1 MIMAFLLS
9 YMVGSLLSGKRE
21 HLSGPLLPVLLV
33 LVVLRAGLSYLDTWM
48 SHDIAYRILAKL
60 RIKLYHQIEALSP
73 AFLQDNRS
81 GRIVSIALED
91 VEILEWFYAHT
102 LGTAI
107 ITVLITV
114 MAGAFLAFLHPLI
127 AMVMLPFVAFAAFI
141 PSMFKEKSDASGN
154 AVRKHVAELG
164 AEMVDGVN
172 GIKDILSLNWQK
184 HFMLRFKKACDT
196 YEHSRLVDGKR
207 RAYERVTVLLTV
219 GLAVFATLLTSAFLV
234 RGGRLSGEWFPV
246 AVTLSGAVFTPL
258 MAFLAL
264 STQFGVIFA
273 AAGRVF
279 NILSAEPNVRDTGA
293 VKLSPNGPLSLR
305 FEKVGFTYPGESTS
319 AVSAV
324 SFDAREGE
332 TIALAGASGSGK
344 STLAN
349 LLQRYWEFD
358 RGDILINGRSIREY
372 TLESLRAQI
381 AVVPQEV
388 YLFNTSIV
396 ENLRISA
403 PTATDE
409 DIQNAAKAAVAHAFI
424 LALPNGYDT
433 VVGERGARLS
443 GGQRQRIAIT
453 RALLKDSRILVLDEA
468 SSSLDSENENRL
480 NAALNLLKKNR
491 CTIVIAHRLSTLRN
505 ADRVVFLNEGRL
517 VDIGK
522 FDELMMR
529 CPLFAETAGIDGEG
543 ESQHNENQ

>member
-1 MIMAFLLS
+1 MAASPLIFRLLYAQEPRPVFCGES
-9 YMVGSLLSGKRE
+9 AGAPGDEDNGAIRVKFNGVTFGYSQE
-21 HLSGPLLPVLLV
+21 GPAVLNDLT
-33 LVVLRAGLSYLDTWM
+33 L
-48 SHDIAYRILAKL
+48 DIAQGKTT
-60 RIKLYHQIEALSP
+60 ALV
-73 AFLQDNRS
+73 
-81 GRIVSIALED
+81 GR
-91 VEILEWFYAHT
+91 
-102 LGTAI
+102 
-107 ITVLITV
+107 
-114 MAGAFLAFLHPLI
+114 
-127 AMVMLPFVAFAAFI
+127 
-141 PSMFKEKSDASGN
+141 
-154 AVRKHVAELG
+154 
-164 AEMVDGVN
+164 
-172 GIKDILSLNWQK
+172 
-184 HFMLRFKKACDT
+184 
-196 YEHSRLVDGKR
+196 
-207 RAYERVTVLLTV
+207 
-219 GLAVFATLLTSAFLV
+219 
-234 RGGRLSGEWFPV
+234 
-246 AVTLSGAVFTPL
+246 
-258 MAFLAL
+258 
-264 STQFGVIFA
+264 
-273 AAGRVF
+273 
-279 NILSAEPNVRDTGA
+279 
-293 VKLSPNGPLSLR
+293 
-305 FEKVGFTYPGESTS
+305 
-319 AVSAV
+319 
-324 SFDAREGE
+324 
-332 TIALAGASGSGK
+332 SGSGK
-344 STLAN
+344 STVIN
-349 LLQRYWEFD
+349 LLCGFYPVWQGDISWEFD

-522 FDELMMR
+522 FDELIMR
-529 CPLFAETAGIDGEG
+529 CPLFAETTGIDGEG